1 MWVNQSISRPFGINV
16 FGSSLVRTDPDQVEV
31 GLTVSRLGDKPQES
45 FRATH
50 EATSAVRT
58 VLRRRGVPDSAVE
71 GSRVTLE
78 MAYDG
83 YPNRRFVGY
92 QACVSLRVLLDNL
105 DDLEP
110 LLNEVVEAG
119 AHQIDAVR
127 YQTRRLK
134 EVRSQ
139 ARSQAVESARLKA
152 AIYASAAGVQL
163 GSVLHIEDVNPDQLT
178 QRGHAPDVDVT
189 EHDETAIVG
198 ALEPGSLT
206 VTAAVMASFAIL
218 PGGD

>member
-16 FGSSLVRTDPDQVEV
+16 FGSSPVRTDPDQVEV
-31 GLTVSRLGDKPQES
+31 GLTVRRLGDKPQES

-58 VLRRRGVPDSAVE
+58 VLRRRGVPDCAVE

-134 EVRSQ
+134 KSGHRR
-139 ARSQAVESARLKA
+139 ARRLSSRRASRRQSTPARP
-152 AIYASAAGVQL
+152 ASNSVQ
-163 GSVLHIEDVNPDQLT
+163 
-178 QRGHAPDVDVT
+178 
-189 EHDETAIVG
+189 
-198 ALEPGSLT
+198 
-206 VTAAVMASFAIL
+206 SFTSRT
-218 PGGD
+218 